1 MSEPVE
7 SINILHYDELD
18 VDGEDVENEN
28 VVEESQSVQ
37 SVAKKSKANTSDCWK
52 FFTKIGSGN
61 DGIGRAKCNA

>member
-1 MSEPVE
+1 MSEPIE
-7 SINILHYDELD
+7 SIYILHYDEPD
-18 VDGEDVENEN
+18 ADGEDMEN